1 MFITHIG
8 FKYPIPAHF
17 ISKHEQYWLSVGL
30 VQETAWFLVR
40 IHQMES
46 LGDNEKFESL
56 KTVMVAN
63 VCDIERLAKQD
74 VKQMPR
80 FESAQIVTPDKLNGT
95 GTWKMDALK
104 ALWTA
109 NDPLNPDHDV
119 EICETLSGEMYVVS
133 VCSSPVDKL
142 LNKKLRHQFPQA
154 KSTQ

>member
-46 LGDNEKFESL
+46 IGGNEKFESL

-63 VCDIERLAKQD
+63 VCDIERLAQQN
-74 VKQMPR
+74 VNLMPR
-80 FESAQIVTPDKLNGT
+80 FESAQIVTPGRLNGT
-95 GTWKMDALK
+95 GTWKMDPLK
-104 ALWTA
+104 AVWTGD
-109 NDPLNPDHDV
+109 DPANPDHEV
-119 EICETLSGEMYVVS
+119 EICETLSGEMYMVS
-133 VCSSPVDKL
+133 VCSSPVGKL
-142 LNKKLRHQFPQA
+142 LNKKLRYQFSQA
-154 KSTQ
+154 KSAP

>member
-46 LGDNEKFESL
+46 IGGNEKFESL

-63 VCDIERLAKQD
+63 VCDIERLAQQN
-74 VKQMPR
+74 VNLMPR
-80 FESAQIVTPDKLNGT
+80 FESAQIVTPGRMNGT
-95 GTWKMDALK
+95 GTWKMDQLK
-104 ALWTA
+104 AVWTA
-109 NDPLNPDHDV
+109 DDPANPDQTA
-119 EICETLSGEMYVVS
+119 EICETMAGAKYVVS
-133 VCSSPVDKL
+133 ICSSSIEKL
-142 LNKKLRHQFPQA
+142 IIQKLRCQFPSA
-154 KSTQ
+154 